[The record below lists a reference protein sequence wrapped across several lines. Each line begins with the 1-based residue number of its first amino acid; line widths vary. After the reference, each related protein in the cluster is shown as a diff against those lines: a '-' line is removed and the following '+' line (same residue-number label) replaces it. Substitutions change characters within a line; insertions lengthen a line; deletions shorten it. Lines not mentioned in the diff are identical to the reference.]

1 MDGGGKEMLQHPKTN
16 PDFVISIIFL
26 EIKLMRGIFQA
37 MRVLSEY
44 PIAPSP
50 LRSLLQ
56 RPLLW
61 LLVIG
66 MLAMGGALRADFYMD
81 DFGFILN
88 SKGDAP
94 NGFRW
99 YWDGQAYGSAAP
111 DAMDTSIFQVL
122 PTLMTLL
129 TNALFPLNPMA
140 AHGWNLSIHLL
151 LAVLIFRLG
160 ERLLRR
166 LDLLASPQARTQAA
180 FIGALIF
187 VCHPLATEPVHYAK
201 CHMVQLV
208 ALFSFWATCEA
219 LDFMAAPSRKT
230 AWRFGIAALLCVL
243 SYFPG
248 AVLLGL
254 NLLAVFC
261 YFLTSPGG
269 REKLA
274 GLRPTLAFLR
284 RPGMVLL
291 ISGSVIFAAWLGLY
305 FIRRF
310 VAVLDSWGEMYPVHV
325 VTQGRVFWEYLQ
337 RIFVPVQ
344 LASDH
349 YQPWS
354 TWRDT
359 GAVLRLA
366 GFALLLTGVAV
377 MAFRSG
383 RTARR
388 SVGLLFVFCLIPFA
402 MRMLYVNIEIMVE
415 YRAYHALPWVGLLGG
430 CGLVRLAGRWR
441 ESKLR
446 WLPAAALVL
455 VFTALSAERGAVWRS
470 GASLAENVLSQYPLN
485 NRARTQLQS
494 FDLDA
499 GEYGAVLERHAEI
512 LAVREEIT
520 RLNAATGGVKVIDT
534 LRADTNVIGSYQF
547 AVLAR
552 AEVEGCLKALA
563 FADQSIASL
572 KQTFPHQFT
581 EKPGQ
586 GGPGA
591 WPLLEARSAVQK
603 AQDAGYAG
611 NPELAVPGRP

>member
-1 MDGGGKEMLQHPKTN
+1 
-16 PDFVISIIFL
+16 
-26 EIKLMRGIFQA
+26 

-44 PIAPSP
+44 PLAPSP

-61 LLVIG
+61 LLAIG

-99 YWDGQAYGSAAP
+99 YWGGEAHGSTAP
-111 DAMDTSIFQVL
+111 DAMDTSIFQLL

-129 TNALFPLNPMA
+129 TNTLFPLNSTA
-140 AHGWNLSIHLL
+140 AHVWNLSIHLF
-151 LAVLIFRLG
+151 LAVLVFRLG

-166 LDLLASPQARTQAA
+166 LDLLSTPQARTQAA
-180 FIGALIF
+180 FIGALLF

-219 LDFMAAPSRKT
+219 LEYLAVPGRKT
-230 AWRFGIAALLCVL
+230 AWRFGVAAVLCIL

-248 AVLLGL
+248 TVLLGF

-269 REKLA
+269 REKLLR
-274 GLRPTLAFLR
+274 LRPNADVLR
-284 RPGMVLL
+284 RPRMVLL
-291 ISGSVIFAAWLGLY
+291 LCGAALIAVWLGLW
-305 FIRRF
+305 FVRRF
-310 VAVLDSWGEMYPVHV
+310 VLVLESWGDMYPVHV

-337 RIFVPVQ
+337 RIFVPVH

-366 GFALLLTGVAV
+366 GFAMLLIGAAV
-377 MAFRSG
+377 MAFKSG
-383 RTARR
+383 GRARR
-388 SVGLLFVFCLIPFA
+388 SLGLLLVFCFIPFA

-430 CGLVRLAGRWR
+430 CGLARLAGRWKA
-441 ESKLR
+441 SPLR
-446 WLPAAALVL
+446 WLPAATIIVL
-455 VFTALSAERGAVWRS
+455 FTVLSAERGAVWRS
-470 GASLAENVLSQYPLN
+470 GTSLAENVLAQYPLN

-494 FDLDA
+494 FDMDA
-499 GEYGAVLERHAEI
+499 GEYGAVLDRHAEI
-512 LAVREEIT
+512 LAVRDKIT
-520 RLNAATGGVKVIDT
+520 LLNDAAGGSRFIDP

-552 AEVEGCLKALA
+552 AEVEGCLKALV

-572 KQTFPHQFT
+572 KQKLPGQFS

-586 GGPGA
+586 GSLGA

-603 AQDAGYAG
+603 AKNAGYTG
-611 NPELAVPGRP
+611 NPEPALSGNP